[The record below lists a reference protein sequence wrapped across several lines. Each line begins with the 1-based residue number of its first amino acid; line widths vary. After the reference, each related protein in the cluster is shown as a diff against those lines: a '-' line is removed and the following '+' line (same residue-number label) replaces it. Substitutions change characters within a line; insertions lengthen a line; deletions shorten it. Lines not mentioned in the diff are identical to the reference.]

1 MNKNSL
7 IVAQNIGYKINEN
20 KLFHN
25 ISFDINHGEAL
36 HIKGRNGSGKS
47 TLIRIILGITEPV
60 KGTLENKSTK
70 EICYLGH
77 KNALKTYLTLDDNIH
92 LMQLGNSEMLKSYL
106 DKLELNKYR
115 DVTVSN
121 LSFGQQK
128 KLALLRV
135 FLNNS
140 DLIILDEPFVG
151 LDDGALTVLTSFLNN
166 ELDKN
171 KSLVF
176 TSHIP
181 CNINSKILEIPKK
194 NKHV

>member
-7 IVAQNIGYKINEN
+7 IIAQNIGYKINEN

-25 ISFDINHGEAL
+25 ISFDIKHGEAL

-77 KNALKTYLTLDDNIH
+77 KNALKTYLTLDDNIN
-92 LMQLGNSEMLKSYL
+92 LMQLTNCDMLKSYL

-151 LDDGALTVLTSFLNN
+151 LDDGAHTVLTSFLNS

-181 CNINSKILEIPKK
+181 CNINSKILEIPK
-194 NKHV
+194 

>member
-7 IVAQNIGYKINEN
+7 IVAENIGYKINEN

-25 ISFDINHGEAL
+25 ISFDIKQGEAL

-77 KNALKTYLTLDDNIH
+77 KNALKTYLTLDDNIN
-92 LMQLGNSEMLKSYL
+92 LMQLGNCDMLKSYL

-151 LDDGALTVLTSFLNN
+151 LDDGAHTVLTSFLND
-166 ELDKN
+166 ELNNN

-181 CNINSKILEIPKK
+181 CNINSKILEMPK
-194 NKHV
+194 

>member
-20 KLFHN
+20 KLFYN
-25 ISFDINHGEAL
+25 ISFDIKQGEAL

-70 EICYLGH
+70 EICYIGH
-77 KNALKTYLTLDDNIH
+77 KNALKSYLTLDDNIN
-92 LMQLGNSEMLKSYL
+92 LMQLSNCDMLKSYL

-151 LDDGALTVLTSFLNN
+151 LDDGAHTVLTSFLNN
-166 ELDKN
+166 ELNNN

-181 CNINSKILEIPKK
+181 CNINSKILEIPK
-194 NKHV
+194 

>member
-25 ISFDINHGEAL
+25 ISFDIKHGEAL

-70 EICYLGH
+70 DICYLGH
-77 KNALKTYLTLDDNIH
+77 KNALKTYLTLDDNIN
-92 LMQLGNSEMLKSYL
+92 LMQLTNCDMLKSYL

-151 LDDGALTVLTSFLNN
+151 LDDGAHTALTSFLNN

-181 CNINSKILEIPKK
+181 CNINSKILEIPK
-194 NKHV
+194 

>member
-20 KLFHN
+20 NLFHN
-25 ISFDINHGEAL
+25 ISFDIKHGEAL

-77 KNALKTYLTLDDNIH
+77 KNALKTYLTLDDNIN
-92 LMQLGNSEMLKSYL
+92 LMQLANCDMLKSYL

-151 LDDGALTVLTSFLNN
+151 LDDGALSILTSFLNN
-166 ELDKN
+166 ELNKN

-181 CNINSKILEIPKK
+181 CNINSKILEMPK
-194 NKHV
+194 

>member
-25 ISFDINHGEAL
+25 ISFDIKHGEAL

-77 KNALKTYLTLDDNIH
+77 KNALKTYLTLDDNIN
-92 LMQLGNSEMLKSYL
+92 LMQLTNCDMLKSYL

-151 LDDGALTVLTSFLNN
+151 LDDGALSILTSFLNN

-171 KSLVF
+171 KSVVF

-181 CNINSKILEIPKK
+181 CNINSKILEIPK
-194 NKHV
+194 

>member
-1 MNKNSL
+1 MNNNSL
-7 IVAQNIGYKINEN
+7 IVAENIGYKINEN
-20 KLFHN
+20 KLFHRMSFN
-25 ISFDINHGEAL
+25 IDRGEAL
-36 HIKGRNGSGKS
+36 HIKGSNGSGKS
-47 TLIRIILGITEPV
+47 TLIRIILGITQPV
-60 KGTLENKSTK
+60 KGTIENKSTK

-77 KNALKTYLTLDDNIH
+77 KNALKSYLTLEDNIN
-92 LMQLGNSEMLKSYL
+92 LMQLNNNMMLNDYL
-106 DKLELNKYR
+106 EKLELKKYK

-151 LDDGALTVLTSFLNN
+151 LDDSANSELTSFLNN
-166 ELDKN
+166 ELENN
-171 KSLVF
+171 KSVIF

-181 CNINSKILEIPKK
+181 CNINSKIIETPQ
-194 NKHV
+194 

>member
-25 ISFDINHGEAL
+25 ISFDIKHGEAL

-60 KGTLENKSTK
+60 NGTLENKSTK

-77 KNALKTYLTLDDNIH
+77 KNALKTYLTLYDNIN
-92 LMQLGNSEMLKSYL
+92 LMQLTNCDMLKSYL

-151 LDDGALTVLTSFLNN
+151 LDDGAHTVLTSFLNN
-166 ELDKN
+166 ELDQN

-181 CNINSKILEIPKK
+181 CNINSKVLEIPK
-194 NKHV
+194 

>member
-77 KNALKTYLTLDDNIH
+77 KNALKTYLTLDDNIN
-92 LMQLGNSEMLKSYL
+92 LMQLTNCDMLKSFL

-151 LDDGALTVLTSFLNN
+151 LDDGAHTALTLFLNN

-181 CNINSKILEIPKK
+181 CNINSKILEIPK
-194 NKHV
+194 

>member
-1 MNKNSL
+1 MNKIKIIELTKNYQSSNQNQLVLDNLNAEINLTGLISL
-7 IVAQNIGYKINEN
+7 QGK
-20 KLFHN
+20 
-25 ISFDINHGEAL
+25 S
-36 HIKGRNGSGKS
+36 GSGKS

-77 KNALKTYLTLDDNIH
+77 KNALKTYLTLDDNIN
-92 LMQLGNSEMLKSYL
+92 LMQLTNCDMLKSYL

-151 LDDGALTVLTSFLNN
+151 LDDGAHTVLTSFLNN
-166 ELDKN
+166 ELDQN

-181 CNINSKILEIPKK
+181 CNINSKVLEIPK
-194 NKHV
+194 

>member
-25 ISFDINHGEAL
+25 ISFDIKNGEAL

-77 KNALKTYLTLDDNIH
+77 KNALKTYLTLDDNIN
-92 LMQLGNSEMLKSYL
+92 LMQLTDCDMLKSYL

-151 LDDGALTVLTSFLNN
+151 LDDGAHTALTSFLNN

-181 CNINSKILEIPKK
+181 CNINSKILEIPK
-194 NKHV
+194 

>member
-25 ISFDINHGEAL
+25 ISFDIKHGEAL

-77 KNALKTYLTLDDNIH
+77 KNTLKTYLTLDDNIN
-92 LMQLGNSEMLKSYL
+92 LMQLTNCDMLKSYL

-151 LDDGALTVLTSFLNN
+151 LDDGAHTVLTSFLNN
-166 ELDKN
+166 ELNNN

-181 CNINSKILEIPKK
+181 CNINSKILEIPK
-194 NKHV
+194 

>member
-25 ISFDINHGEAL
+25 ISFDIKHGEAL

-77 KNALKTYLTLDDNIH
+77 KNALKTYLTLDDNIN
-92 LMQLGNSEMLKSYL
+92 LMQLTNCDMLKSYL

-140 DLIILDEPFVG
+140 DLIILAEPFVG
-151 LDDGALTVLTSFLNN
+151 LDDGAHTVLTSFLNN

-181 CNINSKILEIPKK
+181 CNINSKILEIPK
-194 NKHV
+194 

>member
-1 MNKNSL
+1 MDKNSL

-25 ISFDINHGEAL
+25 ISFDIKHGEAL

-60 KGTLENKSTK
+60 KGTIENKSTK

-77 KNALKTYLTLDDNIH
+77 KNALKTYLTLYDNIN
-92 LMQLGNSEMLKSYL
+92 LMQLTNCDMLKSYL

-140 DLIILDEPFVG
+140 DVIILDEPFVG
-151 LDDGALTVLTSFLNN
+151 LDDGAHTVLTSFLNN
-166 ELDKN
+166 ELDQN

-181 CNINSKILEIPKK
+181 CNINSKVLEIPK
-194 NKHV
+194 